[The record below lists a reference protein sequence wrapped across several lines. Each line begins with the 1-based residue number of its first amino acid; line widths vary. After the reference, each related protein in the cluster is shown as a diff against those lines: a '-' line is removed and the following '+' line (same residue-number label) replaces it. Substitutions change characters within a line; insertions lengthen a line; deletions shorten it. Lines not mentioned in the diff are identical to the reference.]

1 MICINFC
8 CCINIQNHVGFVYS
22 DVEYYNS
29 SRFSF
34 LLRNCEEALKLVEKD
49 RKTKNQSNNKD
60 KLLDAF
66 KELEN
71 FMKHFLKSLDE
82 QPKGKKTNII

>member
-1 MICINFC
+1 VC
-8 CCINIQNHVGFVYS
+8 S

-29 SRFSF
+29 STFSS
-34 LLRNCEEALKLVEKD
+34 LLRHCEEALKLVERD
-49 RKTKNQSNNKD
+49 RKMTNQTNNKD

-71 FMKHFLKSLDE
+71 FIKHFLTSLDE
-82 QPKGKKTNII
+82 QPKGNKININAI